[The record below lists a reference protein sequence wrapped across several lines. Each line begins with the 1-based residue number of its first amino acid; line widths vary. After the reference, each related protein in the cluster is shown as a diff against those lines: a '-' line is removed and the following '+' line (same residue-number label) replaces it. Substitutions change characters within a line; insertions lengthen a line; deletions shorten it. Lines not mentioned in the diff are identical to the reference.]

1 MRAQNDYGPS
11 LFEGNDEG
19 WGYLAIG
26 TVLGFIAGVVT
37 FFAVWIYWT
46 VTHGFIL
53 GFGLGWLVAAPVGAT
68 VGVVV
73 RFLWGAILFII
84 GLGGLLIFRAVG

>member
-1 MRAQNDYGPS
+1 MRTQSDYGGS
-11 LFEGNDEG
+11 VFEGNDEG

-26 TVLGFIAGVVT
+26 TVLGFLAGVVT

-46 VTHGFIL
+46 ATHGWIL
-53 GFGLGWLVAAPVGAT
+53 GVGLGWLVAAPVATT
-68 VGVVV
+68 VGVAV
-73 RFLWGAILFII
+73 RFLWGPLLFLV